1 MMHEGWV
8 EKVNF
13 RSRSLVWTALLSSA
27 SDLCVRTTMADK
39 PLKFHFCDP
48 SRGRRKRRMAALRL
62 DGFIHHSFTNG
73 PVKMSTPI
81 EPGRDKTETER
92 DHSGAQN
99 ATPEPAAQAQVDAA
113 AAAPAA
119 TAPTAVR
126 VDYESSL
133 ELDMMGLINWPEE

>member
-27 SDLCVRTTMADK
+27 SDLCVRTTMGKRICSLVFPMIDALVADK

-73 PVKMSTPI
+73 PVK
-81 EPGRDKTETER
+81 
-92 DHSGAQN
+92 SGHN
-99 ATPEPAAQAQVDAA
+99 F
-113 AAAPAA
+113 
-119 TAPTAVR
+119 
-126 VDYESSL
+126 YIL
-133 ELDMMGLINWPEE
+133 N